1 MQERKSR
8 DQLPSEEEVR
18 ARLDRLKGVQQAGTE
33 EQQGHFYHPPDSR
46 TDAEQT
52 HHLINAAA
60 AKVTRS

>member
-33 EQQGHFYHPPDSR
+33 KPQGHFYHPPDPR
-46 TDAEQT
+46 TAAEQT
-52 HHLINAAA
+52 HHLINAAS
-60 AKVTRS
+60 AKVT